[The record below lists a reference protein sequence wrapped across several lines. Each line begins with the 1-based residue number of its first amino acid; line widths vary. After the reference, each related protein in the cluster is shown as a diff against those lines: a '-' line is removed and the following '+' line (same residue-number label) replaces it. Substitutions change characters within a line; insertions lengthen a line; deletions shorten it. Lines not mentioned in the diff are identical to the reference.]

1 MLRAARISI
10 AMVASMASAGVAQR
24 PDARVAKL
32 NALMDAYASRGD
44 VSGVVLVAERGRVL
58 MRRGLGYSDWE
69 FKVAA
74 RPEHR
79 FVIGSIT
86 KGFTAALILRQV
98 AAGRIALDTPVVR
111 YWPQFPD
118 PSNGTITIRHL
129 LTHKSGLKHWGAVQ
143 GFLDGAARLPQSQA
157 DVVGLYA
164 AKGLTFAPG
173 TREDYSSIGYMVL
186 GVVLEKV
193 TGTAFSALLHK
204 EIFAPL
210 RMTSS
215 SLDDAVSILPG
226 RARPYRYNFL
236 NATYDNAEQR
246 DPSTTWSTGGI
257 LTTVDDLLRWS
268 EALST
273 NTVLPDSVR
282 ALVFNRNEGDAW
294 YGWRIDTL
302 PGGLR
307 AFSHDGL
314 ETGFRSRLV
323 RVPSRG
329 QTIVVLGNVRDL
341 DTDGIS
347 QRILKILAGET
358 ADLPK
363 RSIAKAIYRAAAT
376 AGGDSAASVFRRLV
390 RRPQEF
396 DTSFT
401 QALIAAIELRS
412 DKACDRAA
420 PIYEAWLD
428 VYPEA
433 RGRITALIGAADCR
447 LLLGG
452 VDKARAHIER
462 LAQLDPTNANLV
474 ELRRRLHEAVRN

>member
-1 MLRAARISI
+1 MLRAARISVVL
-10 AMVASMASAGVAQR
+10 VASIASAAVAQR

-32 NALMDAYASRGD
+32 NALMDAYASLGD
-44 VSGVVLVAERGRVL
+44 ISGVVLVAERGRVL
-58 MRRGLGYSDWE
+58 VRRGLGYSDWE

-111 YWPQFPD
+111 YWPEFPD
-118 PSNGTITIRHL
+118 PSNGAITIRHL
-129 LTHKSGLKHWGAVQ
+129 LTHRSGLKHWGAVQ
-143 GFLDGAARLPQSQA
+143 GFLDGAARMPQSQA
-157 DVVGLYA
+157 DVIGLYA

-193 TGTAFSALLHK
+193 TSTPFSALLHK

-215 SLDDAVSILPG
+215 SLDDAVTILPG

-236 NATYDNAEQR
+236 NAAYDNAEQR

-268 EALST
+268 EALGT
-273 NTVLPDSVR
+273 NTVLPDSLR
-282 ALVFNRNEGDAW
+282 ALIFNRNEGDAW
-294 YGWRIDTL
+294 YGWRIDSL
-302 PGGLR
+302 PGGVR
-307 AFSHDGL
+307 SFWHVGL
-314 ETGFRSRLV
+314 ETGFQSLLV
-323 RVPSRG
+323 RIPSRG
-329 QTIVVLGNVRDL
+329 QTIVILGNVRDL
-341 DTDGIS
+341 NTEGIS
-347 QRILKILAGET
+347 ERIRTILAGGA

-363 RSIAKAIYRAAAT
+363 RSIAKAIYRAAAA
-376 AGGDSAASVFRRLV
+376 AGGDSAARLFRALV
-390 RRPQEF
+390 RRPQEY
-396 DTSFT
+396 DTTRT
-401 QALIAAIELRS
+401 QALISAIELRS

-428 VYPEA
+428 VYPDS

-447 LLLGG
+447 LLLG
-452 VDKARAHIER
+452 DNEKARAHIER
-462 LAQLDPTNANLV
+462 LAQLDPTNASLV
-474 ELRRRLHEAVRN
+474 DFRRRLHN

>member
-1 MLRAARISI
+1 MLRRSVLRLAIAACSIASPGAAQPTDARI
-10 AMVASMASAGVAQR
+10 
-24 PDARVAKL
+24 AKL
-32 NALMDAYASRGD
+32 NALMDAYASLGD
-44 VSGVVLVAERGRVL
+44 IGGVVLVAERGRVL
-58 MRRGLGYSDWE
+58 MRRGLGYSDRE
-69 FKVAA
+69 FNVPA

-86 KGFTAALILRQV
+86 KGFTAVLTLRQV
-98 AAGRIALDTPVVR
+98 ARGRIALDTPVVR
-111 YWPQFPD
+111 YWPEFPD
-118 PSNGTITIRHL
+118 PSNGVITIRHL
-129 LTHKSGLKHWGAVQ
+129 LTHRSGLKHWGAVQ
-143 GFLDGAARLPQSQA
+143 GFLDGAARMPQSQA
-157 DVVGLYA
+157 DVISLYA

-193 TGTAFSALLHK
+193 TGTPFGALLQK
-204 EIFAPL
+204 EIFEPL

-236 NATYDNAEQR
+236 NAAYDNAEQR

-268 EALST
+268 EAVTGST
-273 NTVLPDSVR
+273 LLPDSLR
-282 ALVFNRNEGDAW
+282 ALIFDRSEGDAW
-294 YGWRIDTL
+294 YGWRINSL
-302 PGGLR
+302 PGGVR
-307 AFSHDGL
+307 SFWHVGL
-314 ETGFRSRLV
+314 ETGFRSQIV
-323 RVPSRG
+323 RIPSRR

-347 QRILKILAGET
+347 QRIVRILAGGS

-363 RSIAKAIYRAAAT
+363 RSIAKAIYRAARA
-376 AGGDSAASVFRRLV
+376 AGGDSAAALFRRLV
-390 RRPQEF
+390 RLPQEY
-396 DTSFT
+396 DTTQT

-428 VYPEA
+428 VYPEG

-447 LLLGG
+447 LSLG
-452 VDKARAHIER
+452 DFAIARQHIER
-462 LAQLDPTNANLV
+462 VAQLDPTNANLV
-474 ELRRRLHEAVRN
+474 ELRRRLAR